1 LKINT
6 KSLTILVIFLIA
18 ISGYT
23 IFNIILETNVETLD
37 GPFVEEVYPTTSQIP
52 ENILRFYVYF
62 SEPIKDGSTIK
73 SIHIFNEDNVEVNLY
88 DIDSSATGIFL
99 ETLEELWSPDYQRI
113 TLILD
118 PGRVKTGLDAN
129 LELGRS
135 FESGKK
141 YTMEIDTEIEAL
153 SGEKLVKKFRKEFE
167 VVSEDRI
174 PPNDD
179 NWKIVIPKENTF
191 DPLRIEFN
199 DILDHA
205 QMISFIRVY
214 NSSNFSLEGE
224 VKFKNN
230 ESIWEFYSNSKWEKG
245 NYSIKIDVRLED
257 LAGNNIQ
264 GKFDRDIQTDE
275 LLYLDQKEIVLEFT
289 I

>member
-18 ISGYT
+18 VSGYT

-88 DIDSSATGIFL
+88 DADSSATGIFL

-167 VVSEDRI
+167 VISEDRI

-214 NSSNFSLEGE
+214 DSSNSSLEGE

-245 NYSIKIDVRLED
+245 NYSIKVDVRLED

-264 GKFDRDIQTDE
+264 GKFDRDIQTDD
-275 LLYLDQKEIVLEFT
+275 LQYLDQKEIVLEFT
-289 I
+289 V

>member
-37 GPFVEEVYPTTSQIP
+37 GPFVEEVYPTTSLIP

-73 SIHIFNEDNVEVNLY
+73 SIHIFNEDNLEVNLY
-88 DIDSSATGIFL
+88 DTDSSATGIFL

-129 LELGRS
+129 LDLGRS

-167 VVSEDRI
+167 VVSEDRV
-174 PPNDD
+174 PPNGDD
-179 NWKIVIPKENTF
+179 WKIVIPKENTF

-214 NSSNFSLEGE
+214 DSSNSSLVGE

-264 GKFDRDIQTDE
+264 GKFDRDIQTDD
-275 LLYLDQKEIVLEFT
+275 LQYLDQKEIVLEFT

>member
-73 SIHIFNEDNVEVNLY
+73 SIHIFNEDNIEVNLY
-88 DIDSSATGIFL
+88 DTNSSATGIFL

-214 NSSNFSLEGE
+214 DSSNSSLQGE

-230 ESIWEFYSNSKWEKG
+230 ESVWEFYSNSKWEKG

>member
-62 SEPIKDGSTIK
+62 SEPIKDGTTIK

-88 DIDSSATGIFL
+88 DTNSSATGIFL

-141 YTMEIDTEIEAL
+141 YTLEIDTKIEAL

-167 VVSEDRI
+167 VVSEDRTS
-174 PPNDD
+174 PNPN
-179 NWKIVIPKENTF
+179 NWKIVIPNENTF
-191 DPLRIEFN
+191 DPLKIEFN

-205 QMISFIRVY
+205 QVISFIRVY
-214 NSSNFSLEGE
+214 DSSNSSLQGE

-264 GKFDRDIQTDE
+264 GKFDRDLLADD
-275 LLYLDQKEIVLEFT
+275 LLYLDQKEIVIEFT

>member
-1 LKINT
+1 MKINT
-6 KSLTILVIFLIA
+6 KSLTILVIFLVA

-23 IFNIILETNVETLD
+23 IFNIILETNIETLD

-214 NSSNFSLEGE
+214 DSSNSSLQGE

-264 GKFDRDIQTDE
+264 GKFDRDLQADD

>member
-18 ISGYT
+18 VSGYT

-88 DIDSSATGIFL
+88 DTNSSATGIFL

-118 PGRVKTGLDAN
+118 PGRVKN
-129 LELGRS
+129 
-135 FESGKK
+135 
-141 YTMEIDTEIEAL
+141 
-153 SGEKLVKKFRKEFE
+153 
-167 VVSEDRI
+167 RI
-174 PPNDD
+174 
-179 NWKIVIPKENTF
+179 
-191 DPLRIEFN
+191 RC
-199 DILDHA
+199 
-205 QMISFIRVY
+205 
-214 NSSNFSLEGE
+214 
-224 VKFKNN
+224 
-230 ESIWEFYSNSKWEKG
+230 
-245 NYSIKIDVRLED
+245 
-257 LAGNNIQ
+257 
-264 GKFDRDIQTDE
+264 
-275 LLYLDQKEIVLEFT
+275 
-289 I
+289 

>member
-1 LKINT
+1 MKINT

-18 ISGYT
+18 VSGYT

-88 DIDSSATGIFL
+88 DADSSATGIFL

-167 VVSEDRI
+167 VISEDRI

-214 NSSNFSLEGE
+214 DSSNSSLEGE

-245 NYSIKIDVRLED
+245 NYSIKVDVRLED

-264 GKFDRDIQTDE
+264 GKFDRDIQTDD
-275 LLYLDQKEIVLEFT
+275 LQYLDQKEIVLEFT
-289 I
+289 V

>member
-18 ISGYT
+18 ISGFT

-88 DIDSSATGIFL
+88 DTNSSSTGIFL

-118 PGRVKTGLDAN
+118 PGRVKTGLEAN

-153 SGEKLVKKFRKEFE
+153 SGEKLVKKFRKEFQ

-214 NSSNFSLEGE
+214 DSSNSSLEGE

-264 GKFDRDIQTDE
+264 GKFDRDAQADD

>member
-1 LKINT
+1 MKINT

-18 ISGYT
+18 VSGYT

-73 SIHIFNEDNVEVNLY
+73 SIHIFNEDNIEVNLY
-88 DIDSSATGIFL
+88 DTNSSATGIFL

-167 VVSEDRI
+167 VIPEDRT

-179 NWKIVIPKENTF
+179 NWKIVIPIENTF
-191 DPLRIEFN
+191 DPLKIQFN

-214 NSSNFSLEGE
+214 DSSNYSLHGE
-224 VKFKNN
+224 VKLKDN
-230 ESIWEFYSNSKWEKG
+230 ESIWEFYPNSKWERG
-245 NYSIKIDVRLED
+245 NYSIKVDVRLED

-264 GKFDRDIQTDE
+264 GKFDRDIQTDD

>member
-1 LKINT
+1 MKINT

-73 SIHIFNEDNVEVNLY
+73 SIHIFNEDNLEVNLY
-88 DIDSSATGIFL
+88 DADSSATGIFL

-129 LELGRS
+129 DELGRS

-141 YTMEIDTEIEAL
+141 YTMEIDTEIESL
-153 SGEKLVKKFRKEFE
+153 KGKKLVKKFRKEFE
-167 VVSEDRI
+167 VIPEDRT

-191 DPLRIEFN
+191 EPLKIQFN

-214 NSSNFSLEGE
+214 DSSNSSLVGE

-264 GKFDRDIQTDE
+264 GKFDRDLQTDD
-275 LLYLDQKEIVLEFT
+275 LQYLDQKEIVLEFT

>member
-1 LKINT
+1 
-6 KSLTILVIFLIA
+6 
-18 ISGYT
+18 
-23 IFNIILETNVETLD
+23 
-37 GPFVEEVYPTTSQIP
+37 
-52 ENILRFYVYF
+52 
-62 SEPIKDGSTIK
+62 
-73 SIHIFNEDNVEVNLY
+73 
-88 DIDSSATGIFL
+88 
-99 ETLEELWSPDYQRI
+99 LWSPDYQRI

-153 SGEKLVKKFRKEFE
+153 SGEKLVQKFRKEFQ
-167 VVSEDRI
+167 VVSEDRT

-214 NSSNFSLEGE
+214 DSSNSSLQGE

-264 GKFDRDIQTDE
+264 GKFDRDAQSDD
-275 LLYLDQKEIVLEFT
+275 LLYLDQKEIVIEFT

>member
-1 LKINT
+1 MKINT

-18 ISGYT
+18 VSGYT

-88 DIDSSATGIFL
+88 DADSSATGIFL

-153 SGEKLVKKFRKEFE
+153 SGEKLVKKFRKEFQ

-214 NSSNFSLEGE
+214 DSSNSSLEGE

-245 NYSIKIDVRLED
+245 NYSIKVDVRLED

-264 GKFDRDIQTDE
+264 GKFDRDIQTDD
-275 LLYLDQKEIVLEFT
+275 LQYLDQKEIVLEFT
-289 I
+289 V